1 MRRITKPT
9 TTTNKQQEENQLIVI
24 HHHLSSIMTYQ
35 QPNPNYDNA
44 IADEASSLL
53 TVVTASPASSSTK
66 KKNGVPMMRAVIA
79 TWFLLGTLA
88 VIYYGGPGCADNTGA
103 GDSSVC
109 LDHGASVYDPSH
121 GYCFADTDNA
131 GKNCWCPTD
140 NYPVGRWKGVS
151 GVAYGQCGEK
161 CTEVHPTGYTDG
173 V

>member
-88 VIYYGGPGCADNTGA
+88 VIYGGRGSVLPRQISDNT
-103 GDSSVC
+103 C
-109 LDHGASVYDPSH
+109 LDHGASVYDPNQA
-121 GYCFADTDNA
+121 YCFADTDNA
-131 GKNCWCPTD
+131 DKNCWCPTD

-151 GVAYGQCGEK
+151 GVAYDQCGDK